1 MVRSARQCSK
11 RRGGQPGP
19 SGGSSDSGT
28 FSKTEGKHFFIHQS
42 LEFSLLFLHAHQRGG
57 KDRHFTSAALKLV
70 VVGPGFFLTKA
81 YRSTEAGPCQNLPA
95 WFLAAN
101 TGMGNTPLGPSR
113 MTSVSHMGPWTDS
126 KQSFSQN
133 YANCTSSNRC
143 VTKPR

>member
-1 MVRSARQCSK
+1 MCGKVSQTVFQEERGTAWPLRRAHRIQVPSLKPRGNTSSYISLWNSPCCS
-11 RRGGQPGP
+11 
-19 SGGSSDSGT
+19 SMHTSEEV
-28 FSKTEGKHFFIHQS
+28 KT
-42 LEFSLLFLHAHQRGG
+42 
-57 KDRHFTSAALKLV
+57 FTSAALKLV
-70 VVGPGFFLTKA
+70 VVGPGFLLTKA
-81 YRSTEAGPCQNLPA
+81 YRSTEAGPCRNLPA